1 MNTVLSC
8 GIPAA
13 SLERKAAKIPESFA
27 VKVQAFAT
35 SDIRSVDLID
45 SFPLETLDDRRRC
58 AKSILMYKI
67 MIDYIAP
74 GLWRSFVNV

>member
-1 MNTVLSC
+1 M
-8 GIPAA
+8 A

-58 AKSILMYKI
+58 A
-67 MIDYIAP
+67 
-74 GLWRSFVNV
+74 